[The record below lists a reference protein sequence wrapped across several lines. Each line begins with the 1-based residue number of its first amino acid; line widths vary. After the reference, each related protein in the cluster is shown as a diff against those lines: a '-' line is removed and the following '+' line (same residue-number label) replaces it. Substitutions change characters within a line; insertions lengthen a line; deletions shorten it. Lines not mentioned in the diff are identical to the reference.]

1 MRQRRIDEIVPAGVR
16 ISGGTKSDDNL
27 NPASHAIDLNLST
40 MARVA
45 ERDSDRKYWLK
56 VKLDRVYCVEK
67 VMYLQTDSS
76 LDLTWTCTRADCST
90 CYEEEQEW
98 GVCKHFSLTVYEEKV
113 PGEKYALVSDCKL
126 GDTVKL
132 ERIHPP
138 GRFNVNEIAIF
149 GKQGKITKVIGSAI
163 VKFHS

>member
-1 MRQRRIDEIVPAGVR
+1 MPAGVE
-16 ISGGTKSDDNL
+16 ISGGTKADDNL

-113 PGEKYALVSDCKL
+113 PGEKFGLVSDCKL
-126 GDTVKL
+126 GDTVRL

-149 GKQGKITKVIGSAI
+149 GKQGELSRHFSYNLILI
-163 VKFHS
+163 

>member
-1 MRQRRIDEIVPAGVR
+1 MPAGVE

-76 LDLTWTCTRADCST
+76 LDLTWSCTQADCST
-90 CYEEEQEW
+90 CLAEGDEW
-98 GVCKHFSLTVYEEKV
+98 NFCKHFSLTVYEEKV
-113 PGEKYALVSDCKL
+113 PGEKFGLVSDCKL